1 MPRKLRVECPGAIYR
16 VMNLDREETIT
27 GLRYLPRQDGLPK
40 GRIREFRDYLSAKPF
55 KGL

>member
-1 MPRKLRVECPGAIYR
+1 
-16 VMNLDREETIT
+16 MNLDREETIT